1 MRAFLI
7 FALSPFLLAA
17 AGCADLLEDEPKK
30 PKLTPLEIQ
39 SLQQRDLE
47 TSKDIAFASV
57 VSVFQDLGYTIDS
70 ADKETGFI
78 TAASLAK
85 SDDDNDT
92 LDLVLEI
99 LADDDDDY
107 DVTTVQTKA
116 TAFVEAFAEESTRVR
131 LSFVKSKFRSG
142 SDGQNSTKD
151 KQILKADVY
160 RNAFDKIENAIF
172 VRESAGS

>member
-7 FALSPFLLAA
+7 LVFSPLLLAVS
-17 AGCADLLEDEPKK
+17 GCADLLEDEPKK
-30 PKLTPLEIQ
+30 PALTPLEIQ

-85 SDDDNDT
+85 SDENSDT
-92 LDLVLEI
+92 LDLVLDI
-99 LADDDDDY
+99 LADEDDEY
-107 DVTTVQTKA
+107 DVTTKQTKA
-116 TAFVEAFAEESTRVR
+116 TAFVEAFTEDRTRVR

-151 KQILKADVY
+151 KQILEADVY

-172 VRESAGS
+172 VREGAGS